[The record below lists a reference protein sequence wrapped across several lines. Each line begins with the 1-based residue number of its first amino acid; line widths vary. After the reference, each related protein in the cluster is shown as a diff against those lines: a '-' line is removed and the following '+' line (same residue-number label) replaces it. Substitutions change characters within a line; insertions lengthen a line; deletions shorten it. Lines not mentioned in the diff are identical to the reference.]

1 MNSQDIYLHAL
12 NLFVDHGNNERPSMS
27 KPFIQQ
33 DYIIA
38 TDANTMIA
46 FNNDKAKVETDENS
60 DDLPNAIKYLEL
72 ESNIDKVFEI
82 AHIRAAIKKIEE
94 EFNRR
99 YEIKNVVCPDCAG
112 TIGVDYVFISHTNEV
127 HSIEGICPSCDE
139 KGYISEITDKET
151 GDRFSFVRK
160 LIEYDDSCMNAKYL
174 NRLIKVAELFE
185 VKQIKLVYKGNAIF
199 KFIVGEAI
207 IVIASIVTDFESVKV
222 TIHHQSS

>member
-1 MNSQDIYLHAL
+1 MVKHIIITIVIVAAVELVIFVLLYLYHWRNESKLKKDYIDGIQASDIVFIKVDGKPKRFQVVAVYEDRIKVIDNMMRISAYPKKCCNILKTKPMRINEHKYLHAL

-82 AHIRAAIKKIEE
+82 AHIRAAIKKS
-94 EFNRR
+94 
-99 YEIKNVVCPDCAG
+99 KK
-112 TIGVDYVFISHTNEV
+112 S
-127 HSIEGICPSCDE
+127 
-139 KGYISEITDKET
+139 
-151 GDRFSFVRK
+151 
-160 LIEYDDSCMNAKYL
+160 LIEDTKLKTLYARTVLARLELIMYL
-174 NRLIKVAELFE
+174 
-185 VKQIKLVYKGNAIF
+185 
-199 KFIVGEAI
+199 
-207 IVIASIVTDFESVKV
+207 
-222 TIHHQSS
+222 